1 LYTSYNWCT
10 IATLERIDPMRK
22 RSKYRPRGLIMD
34 TMLHVTSGMKK
45 VGSISAGT
53 TLKIKNHAALESVRR
68 GIGTRDDI
76 DILIGAFNITEALAM
91 LRIGDDWKDEIR
103 AAQDALL
110 AVGRRGVE
118 TGKFILRGP
127 ELTQF
132 NLAMEIHDAQLD
144 ACTVSELEK
153 AIEIVEAIIRSKG
166 ARPIVRGKNEK
177 AEIG

>member
-1 LYTSYNWCT
+1 
-10 IATLERIDPMRK
+10 MKK

-34 TMLHVTSGMKK
+34 TMLFVSSGLKK

-53 TLKIKNHAALESVRR
+53 TLKIKNHTALESVRC
-68 GIGTRDDI
+68 GEGTREDVDT
-76 DILIGAFNITEALAM
+76 LITAFNITEALAM
-91 LRIGDDWKDEIR
+91 MRIGEDWKDEIR

-110 AVGRRGVE
+110 AMGRRGVE

-127 ELTQF
+127 ELTTF

-153 AIEIVEAIIRSKG
+153 AIDIVISIVRSKG
-166 ARPIVRGKNEK
+166 ARLINHLKVQHENEQN
-177 AEIG
+177 A